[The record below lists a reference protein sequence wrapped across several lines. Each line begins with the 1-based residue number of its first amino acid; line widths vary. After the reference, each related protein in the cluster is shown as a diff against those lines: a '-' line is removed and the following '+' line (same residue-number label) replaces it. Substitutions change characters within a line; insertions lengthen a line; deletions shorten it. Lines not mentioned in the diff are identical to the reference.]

1 MQQYLG
7 TLTHADKSAERR
19 EEMERAFKT
28 INEAFGPAQ
37 AAKITAAHIEK
48 YYTTLRKSRSI
59 SKAGRIMKDVWF
71 LFNRLEKQNHPHQ
84 IRTIKNAAMDP
95 RPGGRCHRQG
105 KR

>member
-95 RPGGRCHRQG
+95 RPGG
-105 KR
+105 